1 MRKLLAL
8 LMLVAV
14 ALTGCASSDRLMPSA
29 LDREAILPLSVVS
42 DLAGV
47 PMKLACDRRSNRA
60 GRAVWAWEECSGP
73 AKLVYLEL
81 YLPPADSEGL
91 YSKAAGGADMAV
103 ATVADVQAVSNGR
116 ATFVQYGDYY
126 IRIVMLGVER
136 ETEETG
142 LLIDWLA
149 SQLNHT
155 EE

>member
-8 LMLVAV
+8 LMLAAV
-14 ALTGCASSDRLMPSA
+14 VLTGCASSDRIMPSA

-42 DLAGV
+42 DLTGV

-60 GRAVWAWEECSGP
+60 GRVVWAWEESSGP
-73 AKLVYLEL
+73 AKLVYLEM

-91 YSKAAGGADMAV
+91 YSKAAGGADKAV

-116 ATFVQYGDYY
+116 STFVQYREYY
-126 IRIVMLGVER
+126 MRIVMLGVAR
-136 ETEETG
+136 ETDETG

-149 SQLNHT
+149 SQLSKT